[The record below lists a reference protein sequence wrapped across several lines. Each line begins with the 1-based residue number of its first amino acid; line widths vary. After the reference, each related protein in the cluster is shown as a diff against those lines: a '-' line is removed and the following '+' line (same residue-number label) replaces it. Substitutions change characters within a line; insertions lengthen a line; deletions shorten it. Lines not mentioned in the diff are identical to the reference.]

1 MAANV
6 AEPQKTGVSWTPKQS
21 NQGGNAMA
29 TGKRMTKAAIMS
41 ELAERTDLT
50 KKQVASVFDALNAM
64 IKRELGRRG
73 PGEFVIP
80 DMLKLKVRK
89 QPARKNAKVR
99 IPSTGEVIV
108 KDIPAKKKLRA
119 TPLKKLKDLVL

>member
-1 MAANV
+1 
-6 AEPQKTGVSWTPKQS
+6 
-21 NQGGNAMA
+21 MA

-41 ELAERTDLT
+41 ELSERTDLS
-50 KKQVASVFDALNAM
+50 KKQVASVFEGLQGI

-89 QPARKNAKVR
+89 VPERKDAKVR
-99 IPSTGEVIV
+99 IPSTGEIII
-108 KDIPAKKKLRA
+108 KDIPASKKLRA

>member
-1 MAANV
+1 MAN
-6 AEPQKTGVSWTPKQS
+6 
-21 NQGGNAMA
+21 
-29 TGKRMTKAAIMS
+29 TGKRMTKAAIIT
-41 ELAERTDLT
+41 ELADRTELT
-50 KKQVASVFDALNAM
+50 KKQVAAVFEGLQAM

-89 QPARKNAKVR
+89 VEARKGAKVR

-108 KDIPAKKKLRA
+108 KDIPASKKLRA
-119 TPLKKLKDLVL
+119 TPLKKLKDLVLQ

>member
-1 MAANV
+1 MQ
-6 AEPQKTGVSWTPKQS
+6 EESGTS
-21 NQGGNAMA
+21 

-41 ELAERTDLT
+41 ELADKTGMT
-50 KKQVASVFDALNAM
+50 KKQVMSVFEALQGV

-73 PGEFVIP
+73 PGEFIIP

-89 QPARKNAKVR
+89 SAARKGAKVR
-99 IPSTGEVIV
+99 IPSTGEIII
-108 KDIPAKKKLRA
+108 KDIPASKKLRA

>member
-1 MAANV
+1 
-6 AEPQKTGVSWTPKQS
+6 
-21 NQGGNAMA
+21 MA

-41 ELAERTDLT
+41 ELAERTDMT
-50 KKQVASVFDALNAM
+50 KKQVASVFDALNAI

-73 PGEFVIP
+73 PGEVVIP

-99 IPSTGEVIV
+99 IPSTGEVII

>member
-1 MAANV
+1 MSEEA
-6 AEPQKTGVSWTPKQS
+6 K
-21 NQGGNAMA
+21 GNA
-29 TGKRMTKAAIMS
+29 GKRMSKAAIIAEISDKS
-41 ELAERTDLT
+41 ELT
-50 KKQVASVFDALNAM
+50 KKQVAAVFEALQEL

-89 QPARKNAKVR
+89 VPARKGAKVR
-99 IPSTGEVIV
+99 IPSTGEVIT
-108 KDIPAKKKLRA
+108 KDIPASKKLRS

>member
-1 MAANV
+1 M
-6 AEPQKTGVSWTPKQS
+6 T
-21 NQGGNAMA
+21 

-50 KKQVASVFDALNAM
+50 KKQVGGVFEALQAI

-89 QPARKNAKVR
+89 VPAQKNKKVR
-99 IPSTGEVIV
+99 IPNTGEIKYVD
-108 KDIPAKKKLRA
+108 KPATKKLRA
-119 TPLKKLKDLVL
+119 TPLKKLKDLVLQ

>member
-1 MAANV
+1 M
-6 AEPQKTGVSWTPKQS
+6 TDGTP
-21 NQGGNAMA
+21 
-29 TGKRMTKAAIMS
+29 KRMTKAQIVG
-41 ELAERTDLT
+41 ELAEKTSLS
-50 KKQVASVFDALNAM
+50 KKQVGAVFEALSGL

-89 QPARKNAKVR
+89 QAARKGAKVR
-99 IPSTGEVIV
+99 IPSTGEIIV

-119 TPLKKLKDLVL
+119 TPLKRLKDMVL

>member
-1 MAANV
+1 
-6 AEPQKTGVSWTPKQS
+6 
-21 NQGGNAMA
+21 MA

-41 ELAERTDLT
+41 ELADKTGMS
-50 KKQVASVFDALNAM
+50 KKQVAEVFEALQGV

-89 QPARKNAKVR
+89 VAARKGAKVR
-99 IPSTGEVIV
+99 IPSTGEIII
-108 KDIPAKKKLRA
+108 KDIPASKKLRA

>member
-1 MAANV
+1 MN
-6 AEPQKTGVSWTPKQS
+6 EPSP
-21 NQGGNAMA
+21 
-29 TGKRMTKAAIMS
+29 KRMTKAQIMG
-41 ELAERTDLT
+41 ELADKTGLT
-50 KKQVASVFDALNAM
+50 KKQVGTVFEALNGI

-89 QPARKNAKVR
+89 QAARKGAKVR
-99 IPSTGEVIV
+99 IPSTGEIIV

-119 TPLKKLKDLVL
+119 TPLKRLKDLVL

>member
-1 MAANV
+1 MS
-6 AEPQKTGVSWTPKQS
+6 G
-21 NQGGNAMA
+21 

-41 ELAERTDLT
+41 ELAERTDMT
-50 KKQVASVFDALNAM
+50 KKQVAQVFDALQAM

-89 QPARKNAKVR
+89 TPARKDVTVR
-99 IPSTGEVIV
+99 IPLTGETIV
-108 KDIPAKKKLRA
+108 RDFPASKKLRA

>member
-1 MAANV
+1 
-6 AEPQKTGVSWTPKQS
+6 
-21 NQGGNAMA
+21 
-29 TGKRMTKAAIMS
+29 MTKAAIMG
-41 ELAERTDLT
+41 ELADKTGMT
-50 KKQVASVFDALNAM
+50 KKQVGAVLEALLGV

-89 QPARKNAKVR
+89 VAARKGAKVR
-99 IPSTGEVIV
+99 IPSTGEIII
-108 KDIPAKKKLRA
+108 KDIPASKKLRA

>member
-1 MAANV
+1 MGELAD
-6 AEPQKTGVSWTPKQS
+6 KTG
-21 NQGGNAMA
+21 M
-29 TGKRMTKAAIMS
+29 
-41 ELAERTDLT
+41 T
-50 KKQVASVFDALNAM
+50 KKQVGAVLEALLGV

-89 QPARKNAKVR
+89 VAARKGAKVR
-99 IPSTGEVIV
+99 IPSTGEIII
-108 KDIPAKKKLRA
+108 KDIPASKKLRA